1 MMIARTTRCGGLL
14 VGRNAFCRLLAG
26 WLYLTM
32 LTPSPCRADGA
43 LFTAD
48 DVLKGVAPGDCQ
60 GPNYI
65 RVAVDG
71 QDDCLRFY
79 GAQAEAADRP
89 PLVFLEGDVISVAQP
104 RTDPPVWQVGEFYK
118 QLNPKLMQSEAEH
131 YSAATART
139 FVNLAR
145 PGIFGS
151 SGHHLERRRPR
162 EVALVDAALNTLKA
176 RFGWARID
184 LAGFS
189 GGGHLVGALLARRDD
204 IGCAVIAS
212 GNVAVRQRGTAR
224 GLSTDVTGYADFV
237 DPIDHAAEIGRRHP
251 KRVVFLTD
259 PSDRVVEAR
268 FQNAFAAALRMA
280 GVIVEQ
286 RSVFAADPGH
296 HNLRSAAIIAGLAC
310 TDG

>member
-1 MMIARTTRCGGLL
+1 MKPNAFLRLL
-14 VGRNAFCRLLAG
+14 VGG
-26 WLYLTM
+26 VYLTM
-32 LTPSPCRADGA
+32 LNPGLSHADEA
-43 LFTAD
+43 LFTES
-48 DVLKGVAPGDCQ
+48 DVLNGVASGDCQ

-65 RVAVDG
+65 RLALDG

-79 GAQAEAADRP
+79 GAQAGPIDRP

-104 RTDPPVWQVGEFYK
+104 RTDPPVWQVGDFYK
-118 QLNPKLMQSEAEH
+118 RLSPRLMQREAEH

-162 EVALVDAALNTLKA
+162 EVALVNAALDILKA
-176 RFGWARID
+176 RFGWAQIN

-189 GGGHLVGALLARRDD
+189 GGGHLVGALLARRND

-212 GNVAVRQRGTAR
+212 GNVAVRQRGIER

-237 DPIDHAAEIGRRHP
+237 DPIDYAAEIGRRHP
-251 KRVVFLTD
+251 VRVVILTD
-259 PSDRVVEAR
+259 PSDRVVEAK
-268 FQNAFAAALRMA
+268 FQDMFATALRA
-280 GVIVEQ
+280 EGVAVEQ
-286 RSVFAADPGH
+286 RLLIAAAPSH

-310 TDG
+310 SDE

>member
-1 MMIARTTRCGGLL
+1 MKP
-14 VGRNAFCRLLAG
+14 NAFCRLLAG

-32 LTPSPCRADGA
+32 LNPGPCHADEA

-48 DVLKGVAPGDCQ
+48 DVLNGVAPGDCQ
-60 GPNYI
+60 GSNYI
-65 RVAVDG
+65 RVALDG
-71 QDDCLRFY
+71 RDDCLRFY
-79 GAQAEAADRP
+79 GAQAEPTGRP

-104 RTDPPVWQVGEFYK
+104 RTDPPVWQVSEFYK
-118 QLNPKLMQSEAEH
+118 RLNPRLMQKEAEH

-145 PGIFGS
+145 PGTFGS

-162 EVALVDAALNTLKA
+162 EVALVNAALDVLKA
-176 RFGWARID
+176 RFGWAQIN

-189 GGGHLVGALLARRDD
+189 GGGHLVGALLAQRDD

-212 GNVAVRQRGTAR
+212 GNVAVRQRGMER

-237 DPIDHAAEIGRRHP
+237 DPIEHAAEIGRRHP
-251 KRVVFLTD
+251 MRVVILTD
-259 PSDRVVEAR
+259 PFDRVVEAK
-268 FQNAFAAALRMA
+268 FQDMFAVALRTA
-280 GVIVEQ
+280 GVAVEQ
-286 RSVFAADPGH
+286 RLVAAADPGH

-310 TDG
+310 TDR

>member
-1 MMIARTTRCGGLL
+1 MLNPDPC
-14 VGRNAFCRLLAG
+14 NAG
-26 WLYLTM
+26 E
-32 LTPSPCRADGA
+32 A

-48 DVLKGVAPGDCQ
+48 DVLNGVAPGDCQ

-65 RVAVDG
+65 GIALDG
-71 QDDCLRFY
+71 RDDCLRFY
-79 GAQAEAADRP
+79 GAQAGSIDRP

-118 QLNPKLMQSEAEH
+118 RLNPRLMQKEAEH

-145 PGIFGS
+145 PGTFGS

-162 EVALVDAALNTLKA
+162 EVALVNAALDVLKA

-212 GNVAVRQRGTAR
+212 GNVAVRQRSIER

-237 DPIDHAAEIGRRHP
+237 DPIDHAAEIGRHP
-251 KRVVFLTD
+251 TRVVILTD
-259 PSDRVVEAR
+259 PSDRVVEAK
-268 FQNAFAAALRMA
+268 FQDMFAVALRTA
-280 GVIVEQ
+280 GVTVEQ
-286 RSVFAADPGH
+286 RLVAAADPSH

-310 TDG
+310 TDR